1 MYIISKE
8 GKEASIGYRR
18 KNYAQYFLYA
28 GGICRLETTCDDKN
42 RAN

>member
-1 MYIISKE
+1 M
-8 GKEASIGYRR
+8 GYRR

-28 GGICRLETTCDDKN
+28 GGISRLETTCDDKN